1 MFLLDEG
8 KTHGE
13 TAMISFVFGVFF
25 RRPRYIR
32 RYEPLTN
39 YDAYEVL
46 PLEIMVNTLKWW
58 VFPCFS
64 DIFRKQDQ
72 RKLSESRLIKKN
84 CSQVVR
90 LNRHLTWIIMDLPAI
105 EDEFLFVGWA
115 ICYSWLASDQECDL
129 FDTWILG
136 YAYVALMI
144 VIDL

>member
-46 PLEIMVNTLKWW
+46 PLEIMVNTLK
-58 VFPCFS
+58 
-64 DIFRKQDQ
+64 
-72 RKLSESRLIKKN
+72 
-84 CSQVVR
+84 
-90 LNRHLTWIIMDLPAI
+90 
-105 EDEFLFVGWA
+105 
-115 ICYSWLASDQECDL
+115 
-129 FDTWILG
+129 
-136 YAYVALMI
+136 
-144 VIDL
+144 